1 MKIICNTAAL
11 TEACTNVQRAVAAKS
26 VNPALEGIYLK
37 TTDQGVELSGYD
49 LEVGI
54 TTMLE
59 AGVAEKGGVIVNA
72 KTFCD
77 ILRHL
82 PESNVK
88 LESDEKN
95 RCFIQSGDAEYT
107 LNGMGEGEYPELPY
121 VMGGQPVIF
130 PQLTLKDMIRQVIFS
145 VSNDDSKTVHKGVKF
160 EITSGYLKL
169 VALDGYRLAIREEA
183 IDYTGDNL
191 SFIVPAKTLNEVVKI
206 IDDDNGYIS
215 VHLDKKHIV
224 FGLNGYHIVSRILEG
239 DFLDY
244 SSAIPKDFE
253 TEVVVKTQDFISS
266 IDRMSLLM
274 VEKFK
279 TPLRCVFD
287 DQSIRFSSTT
297 AIGSASDR
305 IHAKITGP
313 GVEKGF
319 NSRYLSEAFRV
330 IESDEALIRLNTA
343 QASPACI
350 YPVSGTGFFYM
361 ILPVRLPNEN
371 G

>member
-169 VALDGYRLAIREEA
+169 IALDGYRLAIYLETFQ
-183 IDYTGDNL
+183 D
-191 SFIVPAKTLNEVVKI
+191 I
-206 IDDDNGYIS
+206 I
-215 VHLDKKHIV
+215 
-224 FGLNGYHIVSRILEG
+224 
-239 DFLDY
+239 
-244 SSAIPKDFE
+244 P
-253 TEVVVKTQDFISS
+253 
-266 IDRMSLLM
+266 
-274 VEKFK
+274 
-279 TPLRCVFD
+279 
-287 DQSIRFSSTT
+287 
-297 AIGSASDR
+297 
-305 IHAKITGP
+305 
-313 GVEKGF
+313 
-319 NSRYLSEAFRV
+319 
-330 IESDEALIRLNTA
+330 
-343 QASPACI
+343 
-350 YPVSGTGFFYM
+350 
-361 ILPVRLPNEN
+361 
-371 G
+371 